1 MVVALPALM
10 AVSMGGWQAASLVAP
25 SAVWLVVLTVVSSV
39 ALMVVVS
46 LAAPWALEWPT
57 SQRQESPGCQLSP
70 DATPALAAVCRV
82 ALAFPARRRPWQMR
96 TRSSMRERCA
106 RTWCVCWMVFEMR
119 TRIQTCFRCSLER
132 VPPVTVVFAAQRGGD
147 EAGCRRGATT
157 KRAAQRSAG
166 FVIAVESC
174 RKERVGGRRVYNE
187 TPHDGAFNTK
197 PIVACE
203 LSLCGAEPRRSA
215 RVIVEYPPA

>member
-1 MVVALPALM
+1 
-10 AVSMGGWQAASLVAP
+10 MGGWQAASLVAP

-132 VPPVTVVFAAQRGGD
+132 VPPVTVVLPRNEAA
-147 EAGCRRGATT
+147 T
-157 KRAAQRSAG
+157 KRAAGEVPRRSARAQRSAG
-166 FVIAVESC
+166 FVTVQSC
-174 RKERVGGRRVYNE
+174 RKERVGGGACTTRLHMTE
-187 TPHDGAFNTK
+187 PSTPGPAS
-197 PIVACE
+197 PRE
-203 LSLCGAEPRRSA
+203 LSLSGSEVRAEISSSDRAGSA
-215 RVIVEYPPA
+215 SLRWSSPTSG